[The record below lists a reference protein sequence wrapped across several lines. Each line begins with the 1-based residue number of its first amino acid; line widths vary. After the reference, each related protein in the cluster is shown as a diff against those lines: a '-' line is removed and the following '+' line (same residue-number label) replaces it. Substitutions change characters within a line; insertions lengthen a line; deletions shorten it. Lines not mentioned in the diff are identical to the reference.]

1 MTPHIKTRLSTLTLL
16 TACAAAI
23 GATMALSKSLTDS
36 IRRESED
43 IVRAVRDAQRLIQ
56 QTDDANA
63 LEYATSVLRRNTQV
77 PMVLCDGDTII
88 SYCNIAEDRPEAT
101 EQEVTA
107 AARAMMAEGDTM
119 NVDLGDGRRQ
129 TLYYGEN
136 KLLAS
141 VAYVRWMEA
150 TVVTLMVALMWMLLT
165 SSRRRERDSLWKG
178 LALETAHQLGTP
190 ISALDAWRDLLE
202 SGAADNA
209 MVAKEMGK
217 DLDRL
222 KAVSERFS
230 KIGSQPAMT
239 TAPINDSL
247 RQVAEYMNRR
257 TSKKICIELHEP
269 AGDVTAPHDPTL
281 LRWAVENVCKNAAD
295 AIDGSGRIDI
305 NVGQKDGRAVID
317 IADTG
322 KGMTPATRRHVFDA
336 GFTTKKRGWGIGL
349 ALVKRIVEEY
359 HHGRVWVAESR
370 PGVGTRFRITL
381 PLTPRP

>member
-1 MTPHIKTRLSTLTLL
+1 MTPLLKTRLTTTALL

-23 GATMALSKSLTDS
+23 ACTMALSKSLTDS
-36 IRRESED
+36 IGRESED

-63 LEYATSVLRRNTQV
+63 LDYATRVLRRNTQV

-101 EQEVTA
+101 EQEVA
-107 AARAMMAEGDTM
+107 VAARAMMAEGDTM

-150 TVVTLMVALMWMLLT
+150 AVVTLMVALMWMVLT
-165 SSRRRERDSLWKG
+165 SARRRERDCLWKG

-202 SGAADNA
+202 SGAADSA
-209 MVAKEMGK
+209 TVAKEMGK

-230 KIGSQPAMT
+230 KIGSQPVMIA
-239 TAPINDSL
+239 APLNDSL
-247 RQVAEYMNRR
+247 RQVVEYMDCR
-257 TSKKICIELHEP
+257 TSKKISLELHEP
-269 AGDVTAPHDPTL
+269 SGDVTAPHDPTL
-281 LRWAVENVCKNAAD
+281 MRWAVENLCKNAAD
-295 AIDGSGRIDI
+295 AIDGAGRIDI
-305 NVGQKDGRAVID
+305 SVDQKDGRAVID

-322 KGMTPATRRHVFDA
+322 KGMTAATRRRVFDA
-336 GFTTKKRGWGIGL
+336 GFTTKRRGWGIGL
-349 ALVKRIVEEY
+349 ALVRRIVEEY

-370 PGVGTRFRITL
+370 PGAGTRFRMTL
-381 PLTPRP
+381 PMTPQR

>member
-1 MTPHIKTRLSTLTLL
+1 MTHHIKTRLTTLALL

-23 GATMALSKSLTDS
+23 GVTLALSKSLTDS
-36 IRRESED
+36 IKRESED

-77 PMVLCDGDTII
+77 PMMLCDGDTII
-88 SYCNIAEDRPEAT
+88 SYCNIAEDSPEAT

-107 AARAMMAEGDTM
+107 AARDMMAEGDTM
-119 NVDLGDGRRQ
+119 SVDLGDGRRQ

-136 KLLAS
+136 KLLAG

-150 TVVTLMVALMWMLLT
+150 AVVTLMVALMWMLLT
-165 SSRRRERDSLWKG
+165 SARRRERDSLWKG

-247 RQVAEYMNRR
+247 RQVAEYMDRR
-257 TSKKICIELHEP
+257 TSKRISIELHEP

-305 NVGQKDGRAVID
+305 SVGQKDGRAVID

-370 PGVGTRFRITL
+370 PGAGTRFRMTL
-381 PLTPRP
+381 PQTPRP

>member
-1 MTPHIKTRLSTLTLL
+1 
-16 TACAAAI
+16 
-23 GATMALSKSLTDS
+23 
-36 IRRESED
+36 
-43 IVRAVRDAQRLIQ
+43 
-56 QTDDANA
+56 
-63 LEYATSVLRRNTQV
+63 
-77 PMVLCDGDTII
+77 MVLCDGDTII
-88 SYCNIAEDRPEAT
+88 SYCNIAEDSPEAT

-107 AARAMMAEGDTM
+107 AARDMMAEGDTM
-119 NVDLGDGRRQ
+119 SVDLGDGRRQ

-136 KLLAS
+136 KLLAG
-141 VAYVRWMEA
+141 VAFVRWMEA
-150 TVVTLMVALMWMLLT
+150 AVVTLMVALMWMLLT
-165 SSRRRERDSLWKG
+165 SARRRERDSLWKG

-257 TSKKICIELHEP
+257 TSKRIRIELREP
-269 AGDVTAPHDPTL
+269 EGDVTAPHDPTL

-305 NVGQKDGRAVID
+305 SVGQKDGRAVID

-322 KGMTPATRRHVFDA
+322 KGMTPATRRRVFDA

-359 HHGRVWVAESR
+359 HRGRVWVAESR
-370 PGVGTRFRITL
+370 PGTGTRFRMTL
-381 PLTPRP
+381 PQTPRP